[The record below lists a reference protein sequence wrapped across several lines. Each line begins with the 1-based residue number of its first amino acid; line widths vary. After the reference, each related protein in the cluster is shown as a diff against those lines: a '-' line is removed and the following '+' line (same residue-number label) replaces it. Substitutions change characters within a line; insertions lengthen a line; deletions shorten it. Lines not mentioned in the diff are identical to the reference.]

1 MASIILI
8 DDYDHFRMITSMMLE
23 NSGHE
28 VRVANNGENGLKLFK
43 DEPADIVITDLHMP
57 GIGGIDVIAELRR
70 ISSDVKI
77 AVMSGFLEQSGE
89 APGIDA
95 DIFIAKPVSS
105 KNLYAAI
112 DKLLSS

>member
-23 NSGHE
+23 NSGHD
-28 VRVANNGENGLKLFK
+28 VRVASNGEKGLELFK
-43 DEPADIVITDLHMP
+43 NEPADIVITDLHMP
-57 GIGGIDVIAELRR
+57 GIDGIDVIAELRR

-89 APGIDA
+89 EPGIDA
-95 DIFIAKPVSS
+95 DIFVAKPVRS
-105 KNLYAAI
+105 KNLHEAI
-112 DKLLSS
+112 DKLLAS